1 MNRAYAIAV
10 GLLGIAFFGRVAG
23 HIIQITMPVAFLPP
37 LESFKG
43 SELHDPVLLAAQIVI
58 LMLFV
63 VVVRRMA
70 AGSSVIAL
78 RWTYPAIVL
87 GVIYFLVMAVRLV
100 LGLRILAD
108 DKWFAAPIP
117 ASFHLVLASAV
128 MLIGTY
134 ERTRVAR
141 EPAAHSP

>member
-10 GLLGIAFFGRVAG
+10 GLLGIAFFGRVVG
-23 HIIQITMPVAFLPP
+23 HIVQITMSVAFLPP
-37 LESFKG
+37 LESWKG
-43 SELHDPVLLAAQIVI
+43 SELPDPVLVAAQIVI
-58 LMLFV
+58 LILFV

-78 RWTYPAIVL
+78 RWTYPTIVL
-87 GVIYFLVMAVRLV
+87 GAIYFLVMTVRLV
-100 LGLRILAD
+100 LGLTILAD

-128 MLIGTY
+128 ILIGAY

-141 EPAAHSP
+141 GSAAHLP

>member
-23 HIIQITMPVAFLPP
+23 HIVQFTIPVAFLPP

-43 SELHDPVLLAAQIVI
+43 SELSDPVLVAAQIVI
-58 LMLFV
+58 LILFV
-63 VVVRRMA
+63 VAVRRMA

-87 GVIYFLVMAVRLV
+87 GVIYFLVMTARLV
-100 LGLRILAD
+100 LGLTILAD
-108 DKWFAAPIP
+108 EKWFAAPIP
-117 ASFHLVLASAV
+117 ASFHLVLASAL
-128 MLIGTY
+128 MLIGAY
-134 ERTRVAR
+134 DRSRVTRGS
-141 EPAAHSP
+141 AAHSP

>member
-10 GLLGIAFFGRVAG
+10 ALLGIAFFGRVVG

-43 SELHDPVLLAAQIVI
+43 SELPDPVLLAAQIVI
-58 LMLFV
+58 LILFV

-70 AGSSVIAL
+70 VGSRVIAL
-78 RWTYPAIVL
+78 RWTYPTIVL
-87 GVIYFLVMAVRLV
+87 GVIYFLVMTARLV
-100 LGLRILAD
+100 LGLTILAD

-128 MLIGTY
+128 VLIGAY
-134 ERTRVAR
+134 DRTRVAR
-141 EPAAHSP
+141 ESAAHSP

>member
-23 HIIQITMPVAFLPP
+23 HIVQFTMPVAFLPP

-43 SELHDPVLLAAQIVI
+43 SELPDSVLIAAQIAI
-58 LMLFV
+58 LILFV

-70 AGSSVIAL
+70 AGSRVIAL
-78 RWTYPAIVL
+78 RWTYPTVVL

-117 ASFHLVLASAV
+117 ASFHLVLASALI
-128 MLIGTY
+128 LIGAY
-134 ERTRVAR
+134 ERTRVTR
-141 EPAAHSP
+141 GSAAHSP